1 MKSFTQTMAVGS
13 KPESAAGERARVD
26 VRMVVELVDRPE
38 DAGARGRPDAARV
51 VEDTRNRG
59 R

>member
-38 DAGARGRPDAARV
+38 DAGALAGIAGERGSS
-51 VEDTRNRG
+51 
-59 R
+59 